1 MVKIFGYSDD
11 LVEIEGSNYKEEIDC
26 FYRDVRIWFKDG
38 TIIRIGYSKPNMA
51 VWYIQI
57 EQKGS
62 AEQMLKICED
72 EDDDPYSDIFW
83 IDAEIKQH
91 RVIKQNKKQL

>member
-11 LVEIEGSNYKEEIDC
+11 LVEIEGSNYEEDEIGCYDQ
-26 FYRDVRIWFKDG
+26 DVRIWFKDG
-38 TIIRIGYSKPNMA
+38 TIIRIGYGKPNMA

-72 EDDDPYSDIFW
+72 ENDDPYSDIFW
-83 IDAEIKQH
+83 IDAGIKRH
-91 RVIKQNKKQL
+91 RVIEPNKK

>member
-1 MVKIFGYSDD
+1 MLKIFGYSDD
-11 LVEIEGSNYKEEIDC
+11 LVEIEGSNCKENEIDC
-26 FYRDVRIWFKDG
+26 HNQDVRIWFKDG

-72 EDDDPYSDIFW
+72 ENDDPYSDIFW

-91 RVIKQNKKQL
+91 RVIEQKKQL